1 MNLIYISF
9 LFGNSSTVIVGILFC
24 FMHAIL
30 SSLMFF
36 LVDCIQKRYN
46 SRSIVEVSGILN
58 TSPNLGLSIILM
70 CIYYM
75 GLPGTLKFSCELML
89 FSCVLDIS
97 FFLFLIILFSANF
110 LAPVAFCKSW
120 YGCVFGTPYKKHN
133 NIDDLDTKEFY
144 IIVFCLFSLFFITGL
159 FLRLM

>member
-9 LFGNSSTVIVGILFC
+9 LFGNSSIIIVGILFC

-46 SRSIVEVSGILN
+46 SRSIVEVSGIIN
-58 TSPNLGLSIILM
+58 VAPNLGLSIILM

-89 FSCVLDIS
+89 FSAIYNVS
-97 FFLFLIILFSANF
+97 FALFIIVVFSANF
-110 LAPVAFCKSW
+110 LAILKTTF
-120 YGCVFGTPYKKHN
+120 
-133 NIDDLDTKEFY
+133 
-144 IIVFCLFSLFFITGL
+144 
-159 FLRLM
+159 